1 MLVHRAHDG
10 HSFDLAR
17 TYSQFQS
24 KEHLFEVIS
33 EMTTIPAEDLICMTK
48 DGFQVNDERFEQI
61 QEEEERSLSSSVRRD
76 IPLKLYIFNR
86 QYLYVDDLEPL
97 MNELEEAVPL
107 QPPVH
112 EPELQL
118 PITPRMLN
126 ALLEWCALL
135 LQNMTEHDALS
146 EQFLSQTQIIDES
159 TRAAFSN
166 VQTLAENTY
175 TASYDLKAHLEKELS
190 RMKGLLQDHDLAW
203 KIFYMVQIHP
213 KLLPKSTTEGKSRLG
228 DRINKRFIEE
238 VFRECTDV
246 YENLT
251 DEWKAMTVKDN
262 ELVENVNKWQ
272 NEVQS
277 TSTEPG
283 QETFRES
290 RQALIRANEIQ
301 EFLQQTCAPDEHGWP
316 AAERL
321 AKDENMVRAIEEAV
335 GELIL
340 LDEVCRDSLRRLVA
354 DKNEMVP
361 RGLDLLHIISE
372 LQSGFTEL
380 DSELRKLDES
390 FNSKRAE
397 NFKHITRFQNLL
409 YCYGSTMIEIY
420 RRTAFDRHFLSRSE
434 AIAELMANHTESE
447 KKRRSD
453 FQKQG
458 EYLLPWKIN
467 RELKDDEAP
476 SLDMSTRPREEN
488 EPQLVIEQNEV
499 EELFQMLDEIEASL
513 DLQYDSN
520 PIAETRSL
528 LRTLYDD
535 ARNFEADFVRLI
547 EVSLLDGQD
556 DAESE
561 DAAEQN
567 GARPRFTARKLEQ
580 EKQKL
585 EQELQDLKIEHGK
598 RERTLAEARDKELQ
612 NVQAELSK
620 IKHELRNAEHA
631 LDQER
636 TQHEETKRD
645 LDAVKADADTE
656 SARRHNMQDELTRL
670 RKEVEDARRAEKD
683 AKVEIAEEFDR
694 VNELEAHLNDA
705 QVELEEARSARD
717 DASKRLEA
725 LLSKGTSFEGELRI
739 AQDRIAELT
748 HQLSVARSETRT
760 VQNALTEAESARDK
774 ALRSYRAEADGD
786 RAILE
791 ETLRNRE
798 TELREAENLLRRRD
812 NESTE
817 HSDSIKNLQS
827 QLSAADE
834 AHEDLVR
841 QYETAKESSLN
852 AEMAKRQ
859 IERNLDAVVE
869 KVRILMTKSI
879 FLSEAME
886 RMPVLSSG
894 SSSKNGTKL
903 ANETIDEIDEKS
915 DKARRIALESF
926 KNGADDIAL
935 EGLLDVLGWLTKNSS
950 EDKAVIKME
959 SQITQCKKWMKAY
972 KHINEKGQKQQL
984 VLREKITFRHFT
996 VGDLALFLPTR
1007 SNALPQQNGQDSN
1020 GTGRDSSNV
1029 FSNVKPWAAFNIN
1042 FPHFFLNFGGKVEN
1056 EQLRDSLRMKEWI
1069 VARIT
1074 KIESR
1079 TANSS
1084 VPNGNPFQLADGVKF
1099 YLLDVESWNAA
1110 NSSIPPSIPRRKS
1123 TSTTLTTADKSAQ
1136 VPPSLRRWG
1145 STPDTHAD
1153 ADANVKEIV
1162 EDERGDLKGDVTVE
1176 TISESPVKARLSPTN
1191 RFGRVPTRTGGAF
1204 ARPSEALTAKEESIS
1219 KEIRSEPKPIKGSK
1233 SLLQASEKAFDPF
1246 SASPAP
1252 GTPGESGGMNEYLL
1266 RRNGNANRETSGLLA
1281 GTEKGKM
1288 KENERST
1295 KIRSR
1300 PAAIASARI
1309 RAPSAATPTME
1320 IAQGLNSFGH
1330 AAQISDDGIGPST
1343 SSFSGGSQRTGS
1355 GFSVPAAGGG
1365 SNISI
1370 DLRSPTRKNAS
1381 NTSLASAPSP
1391 AMSRRSI
1398 FGSGWTLGRK
1408 SGSQTF
1414 ISSGET
1420 GNSFDEQEE
1429 DLSATVTD
1437 ATRSLRRLTS
1447 YGSKR

>member
-24 KEHLFEVIS
+24 KEHFFEVIS
-33 EMTTIPAEDLICMTK
+33 EMTGIPVEDLICMTR
-48 DGFQVNDERFEQI
+48 DGNQLNDERFEQV
-61 QEEEERSLSSSVRRD
+61 QEVEERSLSSSVRRE
-76 IPLKLYIFNR
+76 IPSELYIFNR

-97 MNELEEAVPL
+97 MNELAEIVPL
-107 QPPVH
+107 RPPVH
-112 EPELQL
+112 EPDLQL
-118 PITPRMLN
+118 PFTPRMLD
-126 ALLEWCALL
+126 ALLEWCGLV
-135 LQNMTEHDALS
+135 LQNMTDHDTFS
-146 EQFLSQTQIIDES
+146 EQYLSQTQIIDES
-159 TRAAFSN
+159 TRTAFSN

-175 TASYDLKAHLEKELS
+175 AASYDLKTHLEKELS
-190 RMKGLLQDHDLAW
+190 RMKNLLQDHELSW
-203 KIFYMVQIHP
+203 EILYMVEIHP
-213 KLLPKSTTEGKSRLG
+213 KLLPKSTSEGKSRLG
-228 DRINKRFIEE
+228 ERIKRKFVEE
-238 VFRECTDV
+238 VFRDCTEI

-251 DEWKAMTVKDN
+251 DEWNAMTVKDN
-262 ELVENVNKWQ
+262 EMSDNVNKWQ
-272 NEVQS
+272 IEVQS

-290 RQALIRANEIQ
+290 RQALIRAKEIQ
-301 EFLQQTCAPDEHGWP
+301 DFLQQTCAPDEHGWP

-321 AKDENMVRAIEEAV
+321 AKDEDMVRAIEEAV

-354 DKNEMVP
+354 DKNEMIP

-380 DSELRKLDES
+380 DSELRNLNES
-390 FNSKRAE
+390 FNSKRTD
-397 NFKHITRFQNLL
+397 NFKHLTRFKNLL
-409 YCYGSTMIEIY
+409 FYYGSTVIEIY

-447 KKRRSD
+447 KKRRSE
-453 FQKQG
+453 FQKHG

-476 SLDMSTRPREEN
+476 SLDMSTRPKEEI
-488 EPQLVIEQNEV
+488 EPQLVIEQHDV
-499 EELFQMLDEIEASL
+499 EDLLQTLDEIEASL
-513 DLQYDSN
+513 RLQYDSN
-520 PIAETRSL
+520 PIAETKSL
-528 LRTLYDD
+528 LRTLFDEAKD
-535 ARNFEADFVRLI
+535 FEADFVKLI

-556 DAESE
+556 EAESE
-561 DAAEQN
+561 DATEQN
-567 GARPRFTARKLEQ
+567 GSRPRSRARKLEQ
-580 EKQKL
+580 EKRKL
-585 EQELQDLKIEHGK
+585 EQELQDVKIEHGK
-598 RERTLAEARDKELQ
+598 RERSLAEARDQEMKSL
-612 NVQAELSK
+612 QAELSK

-636 TQHEETKRD
+636 SQHEETKKD

-683 AKVEIAEEFDR
+683 AKVEIAEESDR
-694 VNELEAHLNDA
+694 ANELETHLHDV
-705 QVELEEARSARD
+705 QLELEEVCSARD

-725 LLSKGTSFEGELRI
+725 LLSKDTSFEGELRI

-748 HQLSVARSETRT
+748 HHLSLARAETRT
-760 VQNALTEAESARDK
+760 VQNALSEAETARDK

-791 ETLRNRE
+791 ETLRNKE
-798 TELREAENLLRRRD
+798 TELQEAETLLRRRE
-812 NESTE
+812 NESSE
-817 HSDSIKNLQS
+817 HTDSIKNLQS

-841 QYETAKESSLN
+841 QYEAAKETSLN

-859 IERNLDAVVE
+859 IERNLNAVIE

-879 FLSEAME
+879 LLSDAMDK
-886 RMPVLSSG
+886 MPILSSG

-903 ANETIDEIDEKS
+903 AAEAIEEIDEKS
-915 DKARRIALESF
+915 DRERRIALESF
-926 KNGADDIAL
+926 KNGGDEIAL
-935 EGLLDVLGWLTKNSS
+935 NVLLDVLGWLTKSS
-950 EDKAVIKME
+950 AEDKAVTKME

-972 KHINEKGQKQQL
+972 KHINEKGQRQQV
-984 VLREKITFRHFT
+984 VLREKITFRHFS

-1007 SNALPQQNGQDSN
+1007 SNALPQQNGQDVN
-1020 GTGRDSSNV
+1020 GTGRDNFNA

-1042 FPHFFLNFGGKVEN
+1042 FPHFFLNFSGKAEN
-1056 EQLRDSLRMKEWI
+1056 EQLRDSLLTKEWI

-1074 KIESR
+1074 KIENR

-1084 VPNGNPFQLADGVKF
+1084 VPDGNPFQLADGVKF

-1110 NSSIPPSIPRRKS
+1110 NSNVAPGIPRRKS
-1123 TSTTLTTADKSAQ
+1123 TSISVTMADKSAQ
-1136 VPPSLRRWG
+1136 VPPSLRRWD
-1145 STPDTHAD
+1145 STPDTHVD
-1153 ADANVKEIV
+1153 ADVREIV
-1162 EDERGDLKGDVTVE
+1162 EDEQTEVKSE
-1176 TISESPVKARLSPTN
+1176 IPESPLKATVSPKNKFALTTN
-1191 RFGRVPTRTGGAF
+1191 RTSGAF
-1204 ARPSEALTAKEESIS
+1204 ARPSEAPTIKEESVS

-1233 SLLQASEKAFDPF
+1233 VMLHSSEKTFDPF

-1266 RRNGNANRETSGLLA
+1266 RRNGAANREPSGLSA
-1281 GTEKGKM
+1281 VKNEKGKM
-1288 KENERST
+1288 KEEGKVSKVRA
-1295 KIRSR
+1295 R

-1309 RAPSAATPTME
+1309 RAPSMPKPTIE

-1330 AAQISDDGIGPST
+1330 AAQISDDGVGPST
-1343 SSFSGGSQRTGS
+1343 SSFSEGSQKTGS
-1355 GFSVPAAGGG
+1355 GFSIGAGGGG
-1365 SNISI
+1365 SNFSI
-1370 DLRSPTRKNAS
+1370 DSRSPTKRNISNSNLVSSPSTSSANNRKS
-1381 NTSLASAPSP
+1381 F
-1391 AMSRRSI
+1391 
-1398 FGSGWTLGRK
+1398 FGSGWTLGRR
-1408 SGSQTF
+1408 SGSQIFNSTVE
-1414 ISSGET
+1414 SGR
-1420 GNSFDEQEE
+1420 SFDEQEE

>member
-33 EMTTIPAEDLICMTK
+33 EMTGIPVEDLICMTK

-76 IPLKLYIFNR
+76 IPTELYIFNR

-97 MNELEEAVPL
+97 INELEEAVPL
-107 QPPVH
+107 RPPVH

-126 ALLEWCALL
+126 ALLEWCALV

-146 EQFLSQTQIIDES
+146 EQYLSQTQIIDES

-175 TASYDLKAHLEKELS
+175 TASYDLKTHLEKELT

-213 KLLPKSTTEGKSRLG
+213 KLLPKPTTEGKSRLG

-251 DEWKAMTVKDN
+251 DEWKAMTTKDN

-272 NEVQS
+272 NEGQS

-290 RQALIRANEIQ
+290 RQALTRANEIQ
-301 EFLQQTCAPDEHGWP
+301 VFLQQTCSPDEHGWP

-409 YCYGSTMIEIY
+409 FCYGSTMIEIY
-420 RRTAFDRHFLSRSE
+420 RRTAFDRHFLGRSE

-513 DLQYDSN
+513 DLQNESN
-520 PIAETRSL
+520 PIAEARSL
-528 LRTLYDD
+528 LRTLFDEAKD
-535 ARNFEADFVRLI
+535 FEANFARLVEI
-547 EVSLLDGQD
+547 SLLDGQD

-561 DAAEQN
+561 DATEQN
-567 GARPRFTARKLEQ
+567 GARPRVATRKLEQ
-580 EKQKL
+580 EKHRL

-598 RERTLAEARDKELQ
+598 RERTLAEARDQELQ
-612 NVQAELSK
+612 SVQAELSK

-636 TQHEETKRD
+636 TQHEETKKD

-670 RKEVEDARRAEKD
+670 RREVEDARRAEKD

-694 VNELEAHLNDA
+694 LNELEAHLNDA
-705 QVELEEARSARD
+705 RVELEEVRSARD

-725 LLSKGTSFEGELRI
+725 LLNKGTSFEGELRI

-760 VQNALTEAESARDK
+760 VQIALTEAESARDK

-791 ETLRNRE
+791 ETLRNKE
-798 TELREAENLLRRRD
+798 TELREAEDLLRRRD

-817 HSDSIKNLQS
+817 HTDSIKNLQS

-879 FLSEAME
+879 SLSDAME
-886 RMPVLSSG
+886 RMPILSSG

-903 ANETIDEIDEKS
+903 AAETIDEIDEKS
-915 DKARRIALESF
+915 DKARRVALESF

-935 EGLLDVLGWLTKNSS
+935 EVLLDVLGWLTKNSA

-984 VLREKITFRHFT
+984 VLREKITFRHFA

-1007 SNALPQQNGQDSN
+1007 SNALPQQNGQDTN
-1020 GTGRDSSNV
+1020 GTGRDSSNA

-1042 FPHFFLNFGGKVEN
+1042 FPHFFLNFGGKAEN
-1056 EQLRDSLRMKEWI
+1056 EQLRDSLRTKEWI

-1074 KIESR
+1074 KIESK

-1084 VPNGNPFQLADGVKF
+1084 VPDGNPFQLADGVKF

-1110 NSSIPPSIPRRKS
+1110 NSSIVPSIPRRKS
-1123 TSTTLTTADKSAQ
+1123 TSTTVTTADKSAQ

-1153 ADANVKEIV
+1153 ASMKEIV
-1162 EDERGDLKGDVTVE
+1162 EDDRTEVKANATVE
-1176 TISESPVKARLSPTN
+1176 SISESPIKARLSPTN
-1191 RFGRVPTRTGGAF
+1191 RYTRITNRTSGAF
-1204 ARPSEALTAKEESIS
+1204 ARPSETPTVKEASAP
-1219 KEIRSEPKPIKGSK
+1219 KENKSEPKPIKPNK
-1233 SLLQASEKAFDPF
+1233 TLLQASERAFDPF

-1266 RRNGNANRETSGLLA
+1266 RRNGTASREPSGLSA
-1281 GTEKGKM
+1281 GSEKGKM
-1288 KENERST
+1288 KETERPM

-1320 IAQGLNSFGH
+1320 VAQGLNSFGH
-1330 AAQISDDGIGPST
+1330 AAQISEDGIGPST

-1355 GFSVPAAGGG
+1355 GFSLPAAGGG
-1365 SNISI
+1365 SNFSI
-1370 DLRSPTRKNAS
+1370 DSRSPSRKNAS
-1381 NTSLASAPSP
+1381 STSLVSAPSP
-1391 AMSRRSI
+1391 ALNRRSI

-1408 SGSQTF
+1408 SGSQTLN
-1414 ISSGET
+1414 SSGEA
-1420 GNSFDEQEE
+1420 GNSFDEQE